1 MSKDLREEVRR
12 ILAPDSE
19 GVSPR
24 MTGGNACVIWG
35 DPINPLFHTH
45 TESIPQ
51 GYGIHSARIRNTFR
65 NLAEYRRTATL
76 EL

>member
-1 MSKDLREEVRR
+1 MRKTSHEEVRPF
-12 ILAPDSE
+12 LAPDSE

-35 DPINPLFHTH
+35 DPINPLFRTH

-51 GYGIHSARIRNTFR
+51 GYGIHSARVRNMR
-65 NLAEYRRTATL
+65 LMR
-76 EL
+76 